1 MITYRA
7 AVASAMHDILDS
19 NVNSVII
26 GQGISDHL
34 GVLGT
39 TLGLSDSHP
48 NQVIE
53 TPIMEE
59 GVAGICLGMAIN
71 GLYPI
76 NIHIRVDFLLVAMNQ
91 VVNLIAKYRY
101 LYGGSFEVPMLIRA
115 IIGRSW
121 GQGPQHSQS
130 LQSIFAHI
138 PGLTVIMPS
147 SAQSVYS
154 SYMSLAA
161 EYKNPVISLEHRFL
175 YDYDFAHF
183 DKEETLDPLRASIV
197 RSGKDF
203 TIVACSYM
211 VEESLLAADYL
222 QENFNIECEI
232 IDLHCIS
239 HIDADLIVKSV
250 KKTGAV
256 LIADTGWT
264 KISVGSEICKILLE
278 SDLNLLRL
286 APVTLGMAH
295 SPCPTSHALESEFY
309 SDMSDV
315 VNSIFEALEL
325 PQKLDK
331 EYAKNLRKSFKG
343 PF

>member
-1 MITYRA
+1 MMTYRD
-7 AVASAMHDILDS
+7 AVAVAMHDILES
-19 NVNSVII
+19 NINNVVI
-26 GQGISDHL
+26 GQSVSDDVGI
-34 GVLGT
+34 LGT
-39 TLGLSDSHP
+39 TLGLTESHP
-48 NQVIE
+48 NQVFE

-71 GLYPI
+71 GVYPI
-76 NIHIRVDFLLVAMNQ
+76 NTHIRVDFLLVAMNQ
-91 VVNLIAKYRY
+91 IVNLIAKYRY
-101 LYGGSFEVPMLIRA
+101 TYGGSFKVPMLIRA

-154 SYMSLAA
+154 SYVNLAA
-161 EYKNPVISLEHRFL
+161 EYKNPVLSFEHRFL
-175 YDYDFAHF
+175 YDYSFESF
-183 DKEETLDPLRASIV
+183 DKTACLDSLRANIV

-211 VEESLLAADYL
+211 VEESLLAAGYL
-222 QENFNIECEI
+222 SEQCGVECEI

-239 HIDADLIVKSV
+239 HMDKDLILQSV

-256 LIADTGWT
+256 VIADTGWT
-264 KISVGSEICKILLE
+264 RLGVASEICKIILE
-278 SDLNLLRL
+278 HDQDMLKV
-286 APVTLGMAH
+286 APISLGMAD
-295 SPCPTSHALESEFY
+295 SPCPTSHALENEFY
-309 SDMSDV
+309 CDMSDV
-315 VNSIFEALEL
+315 VNSISKALRL
-325 PQKLDK
+325 SNRLTK
-331 EYAKNLRKSFKG
+331 EYAKSIRNSFKG